1 MGEPLAN
8 YKNVMEAIRR
18 MNTELGIGA
27 RHITISTSGIAPR
40 IRALADEEMQIG
52 LAISLHQ
59 TTNDKRSALMPINKK
74 YPLEELLDACLYYTK
89 TTKRRITFEWAL
101 IRNQTD
107 TSETAHELGHLL
119 TGMNCHV
126 NVIPLNPTAGF
137 GGKPTSKDGVS
148 EFIRILE
155 TYGVPATP
163 RTRRGIDIDAG
174 CGQLKAD
181 LLRKRVQ
188 VGVVNPDVEVASI
201 PGVIVGLTID
211 NNSSSS
217 SGSNDSVT
225 LGPTTSTS
233 LLSTA
238 TSNKSSSS
246 NVVKVN
252 AVDGS
257 TDEDTS
263 FDQLLNSGVIWKPSV
278 NNN

>member
-1 MGEPLAN
+1 MYHCIIGMGEPLAN

-40 IRALADEEMQIG
+40 IRALAEEEMQIG

-59 TTNDKRSALMPINKK
+59 TTDEKRDALMPINKN
-74 YPLEELLDACLYYTK
+74 YPLDELLDACHYYTR

-107 TSETAHELGHLL
+107 TPDTAHELGHLL
-119 TGMNCHV
+119 RGMNCHV

-137 GGKPTSKDGVS
+137 GGKPTSKEGVN
-148 EFIRILE
+148 EFIRVLE

-181 LLRKRVQ
+181 LLRKQ
-188 VGVVNPDVEVASI
+188 AVASI
-201 PGVIVGLTID
+201 SINTTDAGAVADTTTQQPCTPGLFTV
-211 NNSSSS
+211 SSTSAS
-217 SGSNDSVT
+217 TTATTVSAPSVAKISAEYSNDAE
-225 LGPTTSTS
+225 ST
-233 LLSTA
+233 
-238 TSNKSSSS
+238 
-246 NVVKVN
+246 
-252 AVDGS
+252 
-257 TDEDTS
+257 
-263 FDQLLNSGVIWKPSV
+263 FDHLLNSGAIWKESV
-278 NNN
+278 K